1 MKPIYIYLY
10 IYTQWIGWE
19 CSEYPSSCGN
29 PLIYGT
35 GLMPPHQRLA
45 GDIKDLKK
53 KKKERKEAEEG
64 EEKGHS
70 CFCPWLYSG
79 KLCLNIKA
87 THHPAQLSTPSSGL
101 GLRWASCKL

>member
-29 PLIYGT
+29 PLIYST

-53 KKKERKEAEEG
+53 KKREGRKQKKEKKKDTAAFARGCTAG
-64 EEKGHS
+64 S
-70 CFCPWLYSG
+70 CV
-79 KLCLNIKA
+79 
-87 THHPAQLSTPSSGL
+87 
-101 GLRWASCKL
+101 

>member
-35 GLMPPHQRLA
+35 GPMPPHQRLA

-53 KKKERKEAEEG
+53 KGGGKEGSRRRRRKRTQLLLPVAVQREAVF
-64 EEKGHS
+64 K
-70 CFCPWLYSG
+70 Y
-79 KLCLNIKA
+79 
-87 THHPAQLSTPSSGL
+87 
-101 GLRWASCKL
+101 